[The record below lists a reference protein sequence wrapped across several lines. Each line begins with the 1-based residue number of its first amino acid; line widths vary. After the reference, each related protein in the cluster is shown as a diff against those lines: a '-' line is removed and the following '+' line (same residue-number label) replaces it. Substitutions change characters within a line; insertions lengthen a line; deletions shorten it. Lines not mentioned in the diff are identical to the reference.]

1 MNKYSIN
8 LEIKVEVEAFN
19 LEDAKEYIND
29 IFNIDDEIKSVSI
42 LKIKDISK

>member
-29 IFNIDDEIKSVSI
+29 IFNVDDEIKSVSI